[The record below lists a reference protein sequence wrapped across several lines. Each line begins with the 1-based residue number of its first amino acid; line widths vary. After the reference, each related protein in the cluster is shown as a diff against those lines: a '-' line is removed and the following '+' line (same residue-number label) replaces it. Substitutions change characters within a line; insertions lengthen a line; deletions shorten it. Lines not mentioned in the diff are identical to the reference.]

1 MQNVP
6 KNTRFLYGQ
15 YISLCEQNFKKVFSK
30 KNSYI
35 LQRCKSQDFE
45 GVFFQSE
52 IVSIYE
58 NVFGHMGWM
67 SIRGTATKFVY
78 SVNIPL
84 RKKCPYSQLFWSAF
98 SNIRTK

>member
-1 MQNVP
+1 MVSIFPYVNKTLKRCSQRKTVIFFSGVNP
-6 KNTRFLYGQ
+6 K
-15 YISLCEQNFKKVFSK
+15 
-30 KNSYI
+30 I
-35 LQRCKSQDFE
+35 LKAF
-45 GVFFQSE
+45 FFQSE